1 MARAALIRAGRRKL
15 GKTAESPLLAPD
27 QGKDE
32 GVRIGAVADDIT
44 GATDLCL
51 MLAREGLSTVQV
63 MGVPQPATRMPDA
76 DAVVIALK
84 SRSIPAPDAVEMS
97 RAAANVLRAD
107 GAEQILFKYCSTFDS
122 TDQGNI
128 GPVAEALMDLTGC
141 PLTIACP
148 SFPAAGRTTYKGHL
162 FVGDLLLSD
171 SPLKDHPLN
180 PMRDSN
186 LVRVLQRQ
194 TALPVGLVQIRTIRQ
209 GVEALRAEFAA
220 RQAEGDRILIVDTL
234 TDDDLRTIGEACED
248 MALVTGG
255 SGIGLGLAANFIRS
269 GKVRPQPIARRMKA
283 PAGRSV
289 VLAGSCSA
297 ATLGQI
303 EAARGAGLPLLALD
317 PTALAAGRQTPAD
330 IAAWAIAQPADHPP
344 VIYSSAPPDTLRAVQ
359 DRLGRH
365 EAGTL
370 IETTLAETARLLR
383 DAGFSRFLIAGGE
396 TSGAVV
402 AALDVTMLHIGP
414 EIAPG
419 VPWTRSAGG
428 PDLAL
433 ALKSGNFGAPDFF
446 LRAWDLLEPD
456 DV

>member
-1 MARAALIRAGRRKL
+1 M
-15 GKTAESPLLAPD
+15 SAPATEAK
-27 QGKDE
+27 KDDS
-32 GVRIGAVADDIT
+32 VRIGAVADDIT

-51 MLAREGLSTVQV
+51 MLAREGLRTVQV
-63 MGVPQPATRMPDA
+63 MGVPQPGSRLPDA

-84 SRSIPAPDAVEMS
+84 SRSIPAADAVEMS
-97 RAAANVLRAD
+97 CAAARALQAA

-122 TDQGNI
+122 TDAGNI
-128 GPVAEALMDLTGC
+128 GPVAAALMDLTGC

-148 SFPAAGRTTYKGHL
+148 SFPAAGRTIYKGHL
-162 FVGDLLLSD
+162 FVGDLLLSE

-194 TALPVGLVQIRTIRQ
+194 TALPVGLVQIGTIRQ
-209 GVEALRAEFAA
+209 GVDALRAEFAA
-220 RQAEGDRILIVDTL
+220 RQAAGERILIVDTL
-234 TDDDLRTIGEACED
+234 SDDDLRVIGAACEN
-248 MALVTGG
+248 MSLVTGG
-255 SGIGLGLAANFIRS
+255 SGIGLGLAANFVQS
-269 GKVRPQPIARRMKA
+269 GKVTPQPVQRRMRA
-283 PAGRSV
+283 PAGRPV

-303 EAARGAGLPLLALD
+303 EAARLAGFPLLALD
-317 PTALAAGRQTPAD
+317 PEAVADGSQTPAE
-330 IAAWAIAQPADHPP
+330 IAAWAVAQPDESTP
-344 VIYSSAPPDTLRAVQ
+344 VVYSSAPPEVLRAVQ
-359 DRLGRH
+359 KRLGQH
-365 EAGTL
+365 KAGAL
-370 IETTLAETARLLR
+370 IETTLAETARILR
-383 DAGFSRFLIAGGE
+383 DAGFARFLIAGGE

-419 VPWTRSAGG
+419 VPWTRSVAG

-433 ALKSGNFGAPDFF
+433 ALKSGNFGGPDFF
-446 LRAWDLLEPD
+446 LRAWDLLEND

>member
-1 MARAALIRAGRRKL
+1 MARATFIRAGQGAMGAGRERL
-15 GKTAESPLLAPD
+15 AAAPD
-27 QGKDE
+27 KGKDG

-51 MLAREGLSTVQV
+51 MLAREGLRTVQV
-63 MGVPQPATRMPDA
+63 MGIPQPGTRLPDA

-84 SRSIPAPDAVEMS
+84 SRSIPASEAVGMSCSAADAL
-97 RAAANVLRAD
+97 RAA

-128 GPVAEALMDLTGC
+128 GPVAAALMDLTGC

-148 SFPAAGRTTYKGHL
+148 AFPAAGRTTYKGHL
-162 FVGDLLLSD
+162 FVGDTLLSD

-194 TALPVGLVQIRTIRQ
+194 TALPIGLVQIATIRR
-209 GVEALRAEFAA
+209 GVAALREEFAA
-220 RQAEGDRILIVDTL
+220 RQAAGERILIVDTL
-234 TDDDLRTIGEACED
+234 SDDDLRTIGAACED

-269 GKVRPQPIARRMKA
+269 GKVRPQPIARRMRA
-283 PAGRSV
+283 PTGRPV

-303 EAARGAGLPLLALD
+303 EAARSAGLPLLALD
-317 PTALAAGRQTPAD
+317 PEALAEGRQTPAD

-344 VIYSSAPPDTLRAVQ
+344 VIYSSAAPDTLRTVQ

-365 EAGTL
+365 QAGSL
-370 IETTLAETARLLR
+370 IEAVLAETARRLR

-419 VPWTRSAGG
+419 VPWTRSATR
-428 PDLAL
+428 PELAL
-433 ALKSGNFGAPDFF
+433 ALKSGNFGGPDFF
-446 LRAWDLLEPD
+446 LRAWDLLEPE

>member
-1 MARAALIRAGRRKL
+1 M
-15 GKTAESPLLAPD
+15 
-27 QGKDE
+27 
-32 GVRIGAVADDIT
+32 RIGAVADDIT

-51 MLAREGLSTVQV
+51 MLAREGLRTVQV
-63 MGVPQPATRMPDA
+63 MGVPQPGTRLPDA

-84 SRSIPAPDAVEMS
+84 SRSIPASDAVEMS
-97 RAAANVLRAD
+97 RAAANALRAD
-107 GAEQILFKYCSTFDS
+107 GAEQILFKYCSSFDS

-128 GPVAEALMDLTGC
+128 GPVAAALMDLTGC

-186 LVRVLQRQ
+186 LVRVLQNQ
-194 TALPVGLVQIRTIRQ
+194 TALPVGLVQIGTIRQ
-209 GVEALRAEFAA
+209 GVDALRAEFVT
-220 RQAEGDRILIVDTL
+220 RQGSGERILIVDTL
-234 TDDDLRTIGEACED
+234 TDDDLRTIGAACEG

-269 GKVRPQPIARRMKA
+269 GKVKPQPIARRMKA
-283 PAGRSV
+283 PAGRPV

-297 ATLGQI
+297 ATLSQI
-303 EAARGAGLPLLALD
+303 EAARSAGLPLLPLE
-317 PTALAAGRQTPAD
+317 PEALADGRLTPAE
-330 IAAWAIAQPADHPP
+330 IAAWAIAQPGDLPP
-344 VIYSSAPPDTLRAVQ
+344 VIYSSAPPDILRAVQ
-359 DRLGRH
+359 DRLGQH
-365 EAGTL
+365 KAGAL

-383 DAGFSRFLIAGGE
+383 DAGFARYLIAGGE

-402 AALDVTMLHIGP
+402 AALEVTMLHIGP

-433 ALKSGNFGAPDFF
+433 ALKSGNFGGADFF
-446 LRAWDLLEPD
+446 LRAWNLLEAD

>member
-1 MARAALIRAGRRKL
+1 MARARFIRA
-15 GKTAESPLLAPD
+15 D
-27 QGKDE
+27 QGAAGTAGGRPAAVPDKGKDD

-51 MLAREGLSTVQV
+51 MLAREGLRTVQV
-63 MGVPQPATRMPDA
+63 MGVPQPGMRLPDA

-84 SRSIPAPDAVEMS
+84 SRSIPAQEAVDTSRTAADA
-97 RAAANVLRAD
+97 LRAS

-128 GPVAEALMDLTGC
+128 GPVAAALMDLTGA

-180 PMRDSN
+180 PMRDPN

-194 TALPVGLVQIRTIRQ
+194 TALPVGLVQIATIRR
-209 GVEALRAEFAA
+209 GVEALREEFAA
-220 RQAEGDRILIVDTL
+220 RQAAGERILILDTL
-234 TDDDLRTIGEACED
+234 SDDDLRTIGAACEG

-269 GKVRPQPIARRMKA
+269 GKVRPQPIPRRMQA
-283 PAGRSV
+283 PKGRPV

-303 EAARGAGLPLLALD
+303 EAARDAGLPLLALD
-317 PTALAAGRQTPAD
+317 PTDLAEGRQTPAE
-330 IAAWAIAQPADHPP
+330 IAAWAIAQPADRPP

-365 EAGTL
+365 EAGAL
-370 IETTLAETARLLR
+370 IESTLAETARRLC

-402 AALDVTMLHIGP
+402 SALDVTMLHIGP

-419 VPWTRSAGG
+419 VPWTRSAAG

-446 LRAWDLLEPD
+446 LRAWDLLEPEN
-456 DV
+456 V